1 MSDPTDNALAA
12 IASILDQTTTPP
24 EKSKPS
30 DTKSSDKAADNAP
43 EPAEEPPV
51 SIAMPPPLP
60 TSIEVVT
67 VEAVSIKTE
76 SMDAAP
82 AEPTTVEPA
91 SIEESELLVEQS
103 EPSETEPSE
112 PEPSVPEPEPIPPPQ
127 PIEANGY
134 SKSGPG
140 PMAALRFRW
149 TVRED
154 GAQYYVDETVGE
166 GSTPLVNGPMDRD
179 AAIKFVDDREAEA
192 RRRFEHFRHEIVS
205 RTAAALQES
214 KDRNEA

>member
-30 DTKSSDKAADNAP
+30 DNKSSDETADKAS
-43 EPAEEPPV
+43 EPVEEPPV

-60 TSIEVVT
+60 SSVEVVT
-67 VEAVSIKTE
+67 VEAVSINTQ

-82 AEPTTVEPA
+82 AEPTTVEPPP
-91 SIEESELLVEQS
+91 IEEPELLVEQP
-103 EPSETEPSE
+103 EPNE
-112 PEPSVPEPEPIPPPQ
+112 PEPSVPEPEPIQPPQ

-166 GSTPLVNGPMDRD
+166 GSTPLVNGPLDRD

-192 RRRFEHFRHEIVS
+192 RRRFEHFKHEIVS
-205 RTAAALQES
+205 RTAAALQAS
-214 KDRNEA
+214 RDRHEA

>member
-12 IASILDQTTTPP
+12 IASILDQTTMPP
-24 EKSKPS
+24 EKSKS
-30 DTKSSDKAADNAP
+30 SHARSSDKTADKASAP
-43 EPAEEPPV
+43 VEEPPV

-60 TSIEVVT
+60 SSVEVIT
-67 VEAVSIKTE
+67 VETVSITTVAVE
-76 SMDAAP
+76 SPP
-82 AEPTTVEPA
+82 AEPTTVEPP
-91 SIEESELLVEQS
+91 SLDQSELAVEQS
-103 EPSETEPSE
+103 EPSEAKLSEPEPSE
-112 PEPSVPEPEPIPPPQ
+112 PEPVQPPR

-154 GAQYYVDETVGE
+154 GAQYYVDETIGE

-192 RRRFEHFRHEIVS
+192 RQRFEHFKHEIAS
-205 RTAAALQES
+205 RTAAALQLRS
-214 KDRNEA
+214 DRNEA

>member
-30 DTKSSDKAADNAP
+30 DNKSSDTKPSDETADKAS
-43 EPAEEPPV
+43 EPVEEPPV

-60 TSIEVVT
+60 SSVEVVT
-67 VEAVSIKTE
+67 VEAVSIDTE

-82 AEPTTVEPA
+82 AEPTTVEPPP
-91 SIEESELLVEQS
+91 IEEAELLVEQP
-103 EPSETEPSE
+103 EPNE
-112 PEPSVPEPEPIPPPQ
+112 PEPSVPEPEPIQPPQ

-192 RRRFEHFRHEIVS
+192 RRRFEHFKHEIVS
-205 RTAAALQES
+205 RTAAALQAS
-214 KDRNEA
+214 RDRHEA

>member
-24 EKSKPS
+24 EKSK
-30 DTKSSDKAADNAP
+30 SSDDKSTDKDKASDS
-43 EPAEEPPV
+43 AEEAPV

-60 TSIEVVT
+60 SSVT
-67 VEAVSIKTE
+67 DVPVEAVSTV
-76 SMDAAP
+76 
-82 AEPTTVEPA
+82 AEPPAVEPA
-91 SIEESELLVEQS
+91 PIEQVEPEIEQAELEDAEPVEP
-103 EPSETEPSE
+103 EALA
-112 PEPSVPEPEPIPPPQ
+112 PEPSEPEPIPPPQ
-127 PIEANGY
+127 PIEAHGY

-192 RRRFEHFRHEIVS
+192 RQRFERFKHEIVS
-205 RTAAALQES
+205 RTAAALQAS
-214 KDRNEA
+214 RDRHEA

>member
-30 DTKSSDKAADNAP
+30 DNKSSDETADKAS
-43 EPAEEPPV
+43 EPVEEPPV

-60 TSIEVVT
+60 SSVEVVT
-67 VEAVSIKTE
+67 VEAVSINTQ

-82 AEPTTVEPA
+82 AEPTTVEPPP
-91 SIEESELLVEQS
+91 IEEPELLVEQP
-103 EPSETEPSE
+103 EPNE
-112 PEPSVPEPEPIPPPQ
+112 PEPSVPEPEPIQPPQ

-166 GSTPLVNGPMDRD
+166 GSTPLVNGPMDKD
-179 AAIKFVDDREAEA
+179 AAIKLVDDREAEA
-192 RRRFEHFRHEIVS
+192 RRRFEHFKHEMIN
-205 RTAAALQES
+205 RTAPSAPAHE
-214 KDRNEA
+214 DDGEM

>member
-24 EKSKPS
+24 EKSK
-30 DTKSSDKAADNAP
+30 SSDDKSTDKDEASD
-43 EPAEEPPV
+43 PAEEPPA

-60 TSIEVVT
+60 SSVT
-67 VEAVSIKTE
+67 DVSVEAVSIV
-76 SMDAAP
+76 
-82 AEPTTVEPA
+82 AEPPAVEPPP
-91 SIEESELLVEQS
+91 IEQVEPNIEQAELE
-103 EPSETEPSE
+103 E
-112 PEPSVPEPEPIPPPQ
+112 PEPVEPEAVAPEPSEPEPIPPPQ

-166 GSTPLVNGPMDRD
+166 GSNPLVNGPMDRD

-192 RRRFEHFRHEIVS
+192 RQRFEHFKHEIVS
-205 RTAAALQES
+205 RTAAALQAS
-214 KDRNEA
+214 RDRHEA

>member
-30 DTKSSDKAADNAP
+30 DNKSSDTKSSDETADKAS
-43 EPAEEPPV
+43 EPVEEPPV

-60 TSIEVVT
+60 SSVEVVT
-67 VEAVSIKTE
+67 VEAVSINTE

-82 AEPTTVEPA
+82 AEPTTVEPPP
-91 SIEESELLVEQS
+91 IEEPELLVEQP
-103 EPSETEPSE
+103 EPNE
-112 PEPSVPEPEPIPPPQ
+112 PEPSVPEPEPIQPPQ

-192 RRRFEHFRHEIVS
+192 RRRFEHFKHEIVS
-205 RTAAALQES
+205 RTAAALQAS
-214 KDRNEA
+214 RDRHEA

>member
-24 EKSKPS
+24 DKSKSS
-30 DTKSSDKAADNAP
+30 DNKSSDKTADQAS

-60 TSIEVVT
+60 SSVEVVT
-67 VEAVSIKTE
+67 VEAVSIKTVSVE
-76 SMDAAP
+76 IAP
-82 AEPTTVEPA
+82 AEPTTVEPPP
-91 SIEESELLVEQS
+91 IEEPELLVEQS
-103 EPSETEPSE
+103 EPSETELSE
-112 PEPSVPEPEPIPPPQ
+112 PEPSVPEPIQPPQ
-127 PIEANGY
+127 PIDANGY

-179 AAIKFVDDREAEA
+179 AAIKFVDDREVEA
-192 RRRFEHFRHEIVS
+192 RRRFEHFKHEIVS
-205 RTAAALQES
+205 RTAAALQAS
-214 KDRNEA
+214 KDRHEA

>member
-1 MSDPTDNALAA
+1 MNDPTDNALAA

-24 EKSKPS
+24 E
-30 DTKSSDKAADNAP
+30 TAKSSDKNADKAP
-43 EPAEEPPV
+43 DPVKEPPV

-60 TSIEVVT
+60 SSVEVVT
-67 VEAVSIKTE
+67 VEAVSITTVSVE
-76 SMDAAP
+76 AAP
-82 AEPTTVEPA
+82 AEPPA
-91 SIEESELLVEQS
+91 VEQ
-103 EPSETEPSE
+103 PEPSE
-112 PEPSVPEPEPIPPPQ
+112 PEPAIQSEPSEAAPSEREPEPFLPPQ

-192 RRRFEHFRHEIVS
+192 RRRFEHFKHEMIR
-205 RTAAALQES
+205 RTATLMQAS
-214 KDRNEA
+214 KDNNEA

>member
-24 EKSKPS
+24 EKSKSS
-30 DTKSSDKAADNAP
+30 DTKSSDEASDA
-43 EPAEEPPV
+43 AEEPPV

-60 TSIEVVT
+60 SSVT
-67 VEAVSIKTE
+67 DVSVEAVSIV
-76 SMDAAP
+76 
-82 AEPTTVEPA
+82 AEPPALEPSPTEQVEPN
-91 SIEESELLVEQS
+91 IEQAELEEPEPVEP
-103 EPSETEPSE
+103 EAVAPEPSE
-112 PEPSVPEPEPIPPPQ
+112 PEPIRPAQ

-166 GSTPLVNGPMDRD
+166 GSTPLVNGPMDRE

-192 RRRFEHFRHEIVS
+192 RQRFEHFKREIVS
-205 RTAAALQES
+205 RTAAALQAS
-214 KDRNEA
+214 KDRHEA